1 MKKGLLFALFL
12 AFLSPGLYPQ
22 ITITNDDMPVV
33 GDTVRLSNA
42 VTVGGIDFSLTG
54 ENYDWDFASL
64 GVLYQSVDTFV
75 SVLSTPLAYQL
86 IFFYPIYSTLAQ
98 PLPDFDIIPGV
109 TVSQVYYYYK
119 GSNSSFGL
127 AGYAFTVNAIPVPL
141 RYDNPD
147 RYYKFPLDYGNV
159 DSSSSSFTLNLPDV
173 AYVTTSRER
182 LNTVDGWG
190 TLTTPYGSFE
200 ILRLKSDVSEYDS
213 IYIDSLNLGV
223 PVSRNY
229 TEYKWLAN
237 GHGVPVLQVTQ
248 EGELITVQYIDSVRT
263 VTSVAHL
270 ENHRNRMAL
279 FPNPCRD
286 VLYVQWYM
294 DRPGPVHFQVVTAT
308 GQRIWNRTFSSLSGG
323 DHSITIPM
331 NELKAPDGNLFL
343 VMRKGEEMEVRGFVK
358 LMMPSY

>member
-1 MKKGLLFALFL
+1 MLLFTLL
-12 AFLSPGLYPQ
+12 LSFLSPAVYSQ
-22 ITITNDDMPVV
+22 ITITDDDMPVV
-33 GDTVRLSNA
+33 DDTIRLSYT
-42 VTVGGIDFSLTG
+42 VTTGGIDFTLTG
-54 ENYDWDFASL
+54 ENYNWDFATL

-75 SVLSTPLAYQL
+75 SVLSTPLVYQL
-86 IFFYPIYSTLAQ
+86 VFFYPVYSTLAQ

-159 DSSSSSFTLNLPDV
+159 DSSSSSFTLDLPDV

-190 TLTTPYGSFE
+190 TLTTPYGTFE
-200 ILRLKSDVSEYDS
+200 TLRLKSDVSEYDS
-213 IYIDSLNLGV
+213 VYIDSLNLGV

-263 VTSVAHL
+263 VTSIAHL
-270 ENHRNRMAL
+270 ENHRPRMTL
-279 FPNPCRD
+279 YPNPCRD

-294 DRPGPVHFQVVTAT
+294 DRPGPVHLQVVTTA
-308 GQRIWNRTFSSLSGG
+308 GLQIWNRTFSSLPAG
-323 DHSITIPM
+323 DNTITIAM

-343 VMRKGEEMEVRGFVK
+343 VMWQGEDVEVRGFVK
-358 LMMPSY
+358 LLLISY